1 MSLWLL
7 LVGLFS
13 FPLFPSSG
21 LAQNVSERQKAL
33 SALEE
38 AINTELVELKSTLPA
53 SYLDIWAHSLPG
65 QSFDEVK
72 NTNLELY
79 NKLLGLKEQ
88 YEQKFKEIDG
98 KFPDLELAALEEKHR
113 GSLEAFYKKLE
124 GEIPKNVGPR
134 TRERFSKEVDPKV
147 FMQTDFT
154 QIDYFARNKN
164 ILDGVLA
171 VQTRMKAEWDAVIK
185 PYEEEKAALFAARAV
200 LREKAI
206 ARLKKSERDE
216 SSSPNGFWDDFA
228 IGLKGGLNFSTG
240 SEGESAESAPVIGMV
255 FEYTFLRIPAIA
267 FETSIEFNFNY
278 IQRPVTIAEG
288 TINTDYINMPLFAKA
303 KFPANIPLG
312 FGKFSPFI
320 GIGFDPY
327 FRLSSNFVHKATNEE
342 ITYDSKGASFA
353 FVWNLGG
360 EFDLGPAGV
369 FSLEFRMSLGTNA
382 GISAYTLDMTPW
394 GYGTLEIPEQRQNG
408 YMIFIGWKIAPGTW
422 F

>member
-7 LVGLFS
+7 FFAVLISLLS
-13 FPLFPSSG
+13 PSKVSSQ
-21 LAQNVSERQKAL
+21 AQNDRQKAL
-33 SALEE
+33 GALEE
-38 AINTELVELKSTLPA
+38 SINIKLVDLKSKLPA
-53 SYLDIWAHSLPG
+53 SYREIWAHSLPG
-65 QSFDEVK
+65 QKFDDLQ
-72 NTNLELY
+72 NTDIELF
-79 NKLLGLKEQ
+79 NKLLGLREQ

-98 KFPDLELAALEEKHR
+98 KFPDLELTALEEKHR
-113 GSLEAFYKKLE
+113 VPLEAFYKKLE
-124 GEIPKNVGPR
+124 TEIPKNVGPR
-134 TRERFSKEVDPKV
+134 TRERYPKEMDPKI
-147 FMQTDFT
+147 FMQTDFS
-154 QIDYFARNKN
+154 QIDYFSRNKN
-164 ILDGVLA
+164 ILDGALA
-171 VQTRMKAEWDAVIK
+171 VQTRMQSEWDAVKK
-185 PYEEEKAALFAARAV
+185 PFEEEKAALFAARAA
-200 LREKAI
+200 LRQEAI
-206 ARLKKSERDE
+206 ARLEKSESDG

-228 IGLKGGLNFSTG
+228 IGVKGGLNFSTG
-240 SEGESAESAPVIGMV
+240 SEGGSAESAPVIGMV
-255 FEYTFLRIPAIA
+255 FEYTFLRIPALA

-327 FRLSSNFVHKATNEE
+327 FRLSSNFVHKATQEE

-408 YMIFIGWKIAPGTW
+408 YMIFIGWKVAPGTW